1 MPSMQTWV
9 NNEGFQEEVGLER
22 GLEGCVDRIKE
33 GGQPRRRAEKSRCV
47 VG

>member
-1 MPSMQTWV
+1 MPSMQTGV
-9 NNEGFQEEVGLER
+9 SNEGFQEEVGLER

-33 GGQPRRRAEKSRCV
+33 GGQPRRRAEKSRRV